1 MDKVEQSHYD
11 VRLSAHEKKMI
22 RLWIDTGA
30 TTLRVLV
37 GVSAGTY
44 AAYGTGQVG
53 GCWRNN
59 EPIRE
64 MADDWPST
72 PAAQDAVRRRCGSC
86 HPAEQL
92 AQHVTALVATD
103 HGDMLSWTRPF
114 AQGRRLCCG

>member
-1 MDKVEQSHYD
+1 
-11 VRLSAHEKKMI
+11 MI

-30 TTLRVLV
+30 TY
-37 GVSAGTY
+37 AGTY

-72 PAAQDAVRRRCGSC
+72 PDAVARAIGPNSLPNTSRRKSR
-86 HPAEQL
+86 P
-92 AQHVTALVATD
+92 TMATCS
-103 HGDMLSWTRPF
+103 HGPDR
-114 AQGRRLCCG
+114 